1 MNKHVYLG
9 HEQSARTLHLK
20 SAVPH
25 IRQRIGAVERAL
37 RVVHKGIDDRSHLS
51 RSRSSLRAA
60 WIAAATFM
68 VKATFAAGVRSSVA
82 PISSANII
90 FAASIASAA
99 RSVAVLTTVSIRDI
113 GCLVVPARTPVAQY
127 A

>member
-1 MNKHVYLG
+1 MYLG

-25 IRQRIGAVERAL
+25 VQQQSGAVERTL
-37 RVVHKGIDDRSHLS
+37 RVVHEGIDYRSHL
-51 RSRSSLRAA
+51 SRSSLRAA
-60 WIAAATFM
+60 WIAAATCM

-113 GCLVVPARTPVAQY
+113 GCLVVPARTPVAQ
-127 A
+127 

>member
-1 MNKHVYLG
+1 MSRAHD
-9 HEQSARTLHLK
+9 K

-25 IRQRIGAVERAL
+25 VQQQIGAVGRAL
-37 RVVHKGIDDRSHLS
+37 RVVHFDYRSHLS

-68 VKATFAAGVRSSVA
+68 VKAVFAAGVRASVA

-90 FAASIASAA
+90 SAASIASAA